1 MSSPL
6 KAFVIVAILILAGC
20 GFSPMYGKNVGAA
33 GMTAAQGLDN
43 VEIALIPDQSG
54 VYVRNIL
61 IDGFYQGGYP
71 SDPAYILEV
80 SKIVETQL
88 DLDIT
93 QNSEA
98 TRKQI
103 RLSAT
108 MILKEK
114 NTGNAMV
121 TRTINSLTSYN
132 ILGTQFTTRIS
143 ENDAREVGLADL
155 ARQIQRQTAL
165 YFKKP

>member
-6 KAFVIVAILILAGC
+6 KVLFTIGILLLAGC
-20 GFSPMYGKNVGAA
+20 GFSPMYGSHA
-33 GMTAAQGLDN
+33 GEKGLTAAQGLDN

-54 VYVRNIL
+54 VYLRNIL

-71 SDPAYILEV
+71 SAPAYILEV
-80 SKIVETQL
+80 TKITETQI

-103 RLSAT
+103 RLAAT
-108 MILKEK
+108 ALLKDKTTNKILF
-114 NTGNAMV
+114 
-121 TRTINSLTSYN
+121 TRNITSLTSYN

-143 ENDAREVGLADL
+143 ENDAREAGLADL

-165 YFKKP
+165 YFKK